1 MRPGQRLAMHIYRGL
16 IRPLLHRI
24 KRFRNF
30 VRDLL
35 VVIARGWDVRLL
47 TSCDIKIY
55 TIPKSTQFWHPVG
68 IVIGNKVKL
77 GENCVIRQN
86 VTLGQSNGQY
96 PTIGNN
102 VEISV
107 GAIVVGGITIGDGA
121 VIGAG
126 AIVLQ
131 DVPANTLYLSKFE
144 PYMKPL
150 STD

>member
-1 MRPGQRLAMHIYRGL
+1 MNIYRGL
-16 IRPLLHRI
+16 VRPLLHKI

-30 VRDLL
+30 IRDLL
-35 VVIARGWDVRLL
+35 VVIARGWDLRLL

-55 TIPKSTQFWHPVG
+55 RIPRSTQFWHPVG
-68 IVIGNKVKL
+68 IVIGNQVKL
-77 GENCVIRQN
+77 GENCIIRQN
-86 VTLGQSNGQY
+86 VTLGQSNGRY
-96 PTIGNN
+96 PIIGNN

-131 DVPANTLYLSKFE
+131 DVPPNTLYLSRFE
-144 PYMKPL
+144 PYLKPL
-150 STD
+150 DDASGR

>member
-1 MRPGQRLAMHIYRGL
+1 MNLYRGL

-24 KRFRNF
+24 KRLRNF
-30 VRDLL
+30 LRDLL
-35 VVIARGWDVRLL
+35 VVIARGWDLRLL
-47 TSCDIKIY
+47 TSCDIKLHK
-55 TIPKSTQFWHPVG
+55 TPKSTQFLHPVG
-68 IVIGNKVKL
+68 IVIGNQVKL

-96 PTIGNN
+96 PVIGDN

-107 GAIVVGGITIGDGA
+107 GAIVIGAVTIGAGA

-131 DVPANTLYLSKFE
+131 DVPPRTLYLSRFE
-144 PYMKPL
+144 PYLKPL
-150 STD
+150 GGSEPRG